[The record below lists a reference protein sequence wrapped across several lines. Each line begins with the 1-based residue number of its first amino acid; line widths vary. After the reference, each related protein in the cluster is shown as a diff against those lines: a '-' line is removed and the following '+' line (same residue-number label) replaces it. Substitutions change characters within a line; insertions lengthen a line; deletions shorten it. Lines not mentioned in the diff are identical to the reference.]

1 MLTSNVEVLWTARYD
16 YEPGW
21 TLAAHQ
27 HEFFQII
34 YCLGGRGTVTLGDD
48 AHALA
53 PGTLFL
59 IEPSRPHG
67 LTASAPEKTA
77 DRTGVKTLDIK
88 FRVNNPR
95 LRRALLR
102 VPDVWRRADDKRVH
116 GWL

>member
-67 LTASAPEKTA
+67 LTASAPEKSGEKSRKKAQKKTA
-77 DRTGVKTLDIK
+77 
-88 FRVNNPR
+88 
-95 LRRALLR
+95 
-102 VPDVWRRADDKRVH
+102 
-116 GWL
+116 